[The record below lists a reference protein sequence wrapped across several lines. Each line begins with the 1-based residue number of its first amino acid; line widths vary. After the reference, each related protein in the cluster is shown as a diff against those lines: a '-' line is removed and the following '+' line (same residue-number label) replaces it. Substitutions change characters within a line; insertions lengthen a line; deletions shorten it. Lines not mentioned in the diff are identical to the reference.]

1 MLHRNPKVPTNEI
14 LNLKEYCF
22 DTHFY
27 FFRKIIV
34 LCFLTT
40 KIQYLLPLFTCT
52 HQPLQKSF
60 AHLAKLQPE

>member
-1 MLHRNPKVPTNEI
+1 MSLRNPEVHTNEI

-22 DTHFY
+22 DIHSY
-27 FFRKIIV
+27 FFRRIIV
-34 LCFLTT
+34 LCLLTT
-40 KIQYLLPLFTCT
+40 KSQYLLPLFSYT